1 MNKGSSTKTEIPEW
15 AKPYAQQTL
24 GYNQLLQNKLFQ
36 GLNKYEFPPASKPA
50 GGGGGGPINPGGPPS
65 DPIEGRPP
73 SSPRPRISP
82 GGPPGDPIPG
92 GGGGGGGGGEP
103 DPYPGVPR
111 EPRQIDPNT
120 SVIGG
125 LTGTA
130 DSGGWLPSMS
140 GGSRVR
146 GIRGMNAA
154 PPIEDDGGGGGGGG
168 GGTPHPGGIPP
179 GVQPNLRYAGDDQ
192 LDYLLGYNPVDVPGL
207 SETQR
212 RVGGL
217 IPSMNERPNPEGVA
231 NEWAFQNLGESGAM
245 PTVDRND
252 PYLRAAKDLFDS
264 TISEDVKN
272 ATVGTTGRSTATG
285 RALADQ
291 WSKMLLP
298 VMEQRAGQQERAID
312 RRQKAREFG
321 SGTFLETGG
330 RETSRLKDTLGMG
343 MDYGSLERQIAQE
356 QAASKGDERDRLANT
371 YWQTLTGPLSGF
383 IPSSFGSKTSKS

>member
-1 MNKGSSTKTEIPEW
+1 
-15 AKPYAQQTL
+15 
-24 GYNQLLQNKLFQ
+24 
-36 GLNKYEFPPASKPA
+36 
-50 GGGGGGPINPGGPPS
+50 
-65 DPIEGRPP
+65 
-73 SSPRPRISP
+73 
-82 GGPPGDPIPG
+82 
-92 GGGGGGGGGEP
+92 
-103 DPYPGVPR
+103 
-111 EPRQIDPNT
+111 
-120 SVIGG
+120 
-125 LTGTA
+125 
-130 DSGGWLPSMS
+130 
-140 GGSRVR
+140 
-146 GIRGMNAA
+146 
-154 PPIEDDGGGGGGGG
+154 
-168 GGTPHPGGIPP
+168 
-179 GVQPNLRYAGDDQ
+179 
-192 LDYLLGYNPVDVPGL
+192 
-207 SETQR
+207 
-212 RVGGL
+212 
-217 IPSMNERPNPEGVA
+217 MNERPNPEGVA

-371 YWQTLTGPLSGF
+371 YLQTLTGPLSGF
-383 IPSSFGSKTSKS
+383 IPSSFGSKT